1 MQLLLQNFI
10 CLLRDSHTART
21 SWSLKKRM
29 DFLLLI
35 VVNYIHAVQY
45 SLTFKC
51 RGCRSVLVLILCGWS
66 LSKLIIFAV
75 QIFWLNDKWFCAILL
90 SVVAGKTY
98 YDTMISYYIVGA
110 RDYADVFY

>member
-35 VVNYIHAVQY
+35 VVYYIHSNTHSRIHA
-45 SLTFKC
+45 LTHL
-51 RGCRSVLVLILCGWS
+51 R
-66 LSKLIIFAV
+66 IF
-75 QIFWLNDKWFCAILL
+75 
-90 SVVAGKTY
+90 
-98 YDTMISYYIVGA
+98 
-110 RDYADVFY
+110 